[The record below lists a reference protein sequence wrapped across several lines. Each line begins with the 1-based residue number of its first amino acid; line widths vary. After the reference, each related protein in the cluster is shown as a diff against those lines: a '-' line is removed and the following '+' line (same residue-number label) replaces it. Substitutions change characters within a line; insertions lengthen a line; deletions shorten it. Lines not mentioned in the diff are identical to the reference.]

1 MQQLGAASPNS
12 DAATNALSEI
22 SSIRPRL
29 LDAQSAKSTVQ
40 AVDTSAGDVIKPA
53 RLPTGGTGVSR
64 ALVVIAT
71 TVLGAMIGIVA
82 ALVRQRTDPYMRTR
96 QDFVEIFD
104 RPPLAEIN
112 IGQGR
117 GARRRASLLS
127 PEVSEYR
134 HLRARLWPSRPPKF
148 QKILTADVE
157 NSTTTAQLVVGVA
170 TSLANAHWRVL
181 VIWPDYPGTD
191 FDASALEEVDGI
203 RMLPWSAVEGYSGDS
218 IDPTSLVKV
227 LDEAAEI
234 DDVVLLTGAP
244 IQSAAEGPELYS
256 LVDGVLVTF
265 DPSTVRTDTVEA
277 ALEEVA
283 TMGGQVAGV
292 VVSPVPARW

>member
-1 MQQLGAASPNS
+1 M
-12 DAATNALSEI
+12 D
-22 SSIRPRL
+22 
-29 LDAQSAKSTVQ
+29 
-40 AVDTSAGDVIKPA
+40 AVDTSAGDVIEPA

-157 NSTTTAQLVVGVA
+157 NSATTAQLVVGVA

-203 RMLPWSAVEGYSGDS
+203 RMVPWSAVEGYSGDS

-277 ALEEVA
+277 ALDEVA

-292 VVSPVPARW
+292 VVSPVPGRW

>member
-1 MQQLGAASPNS
+1 MRS
-12 DAATNALSEI
+12 T
-22 SSIRPRL
+22 RPRRRDRAGASSHRRYWRL
-29 LDAQSAKSTVQ
+29 ARPRRDRDDGARQ
-40 AVDTSAGDVIKPA
+40 A
-53 RLPTGGTGVSR
+53 
-64 ALVVIAT
+64 
-71 TVLGAMIGIVA
+71 AMIGIVA

-134 HLRARLWPSRPPKF
+134 HRPRCPAVAEPAPEVPEDPDRRRRELGDDRAARRRCRARRCER
-148 QKILTADVE
+148 T
-157 NSTTTAQLVVGVA
+157 
-170 TSLANAHWRVL
+170 LAGVL

-191 FDASALEEVDGI
+191 FDASHARGGRRHPHGPVERGRGLLGRLDRPHVPRQGARRSRGDRRCGAADGC
-203 RMLPWSAVEGYSGDS
+203 A
-218 IDPTSLVKV
+218 DPVRGR
-227 LDEAAEI
+227 
-234 DDVVLLTGAP
+234 GA
-244 IQSAAEGPELYS
+244 GVYS

-277 ALEEVA
+277 ALDEVA

-292 VVSPVPARW
+292 VVSPVPGRW